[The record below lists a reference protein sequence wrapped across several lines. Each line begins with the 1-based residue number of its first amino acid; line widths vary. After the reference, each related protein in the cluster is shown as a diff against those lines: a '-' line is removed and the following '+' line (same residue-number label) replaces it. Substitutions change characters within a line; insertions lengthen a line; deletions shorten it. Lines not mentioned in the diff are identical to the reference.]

1 MRRYGAT
8 TPTMPPG
15 ISRITGRADLEGIGR
30 ETGWHGTRKTR
41 NRAGSLCPNSM
52 GGCVEGSSCTNAAL
66 MKPEAW
72 PQTQLQPI
80 RYNHREK
87 RAFYGAV

>member
-1 MRRYGAT
+1 MGHERH
-8 TPTMPPG
+8 G
-15 ISRITGRADLEGIGR
+15 IVQGPYALIR
-30 ETGWHGTRKTR
+30 W
-41 NRAGSLCPNSM
+41 AG
-52 GGCVEGSSCTNAAL
+52 VEGSSCTNAAL